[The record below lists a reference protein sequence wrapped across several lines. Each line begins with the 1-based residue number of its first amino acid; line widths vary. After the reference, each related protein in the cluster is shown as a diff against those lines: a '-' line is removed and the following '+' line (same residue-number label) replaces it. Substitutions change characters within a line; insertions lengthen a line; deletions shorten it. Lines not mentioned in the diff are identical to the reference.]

1 MFGNTFLHGV
11 SFSMSV
17 EYNTIP
23 RRQPRFEVKMP
34 ITVSGIDKD
43 GCYFSASAETVN
55 GSTGGMGLLMD
66 RELYP
71 FTTLVLS
78 IPRDQ
83 QVLQIQTEVRHVT
96 PYNGSK
102 RLVGVKFRKAAIV

>member
-1 MFGNTFLHGV
+1 MAVEFDNT
-11 SFSMSV
+11 S
-17 EYNTIP
+17 

-55 GSTGGMGLLMD
+55 GSTGGMGLLLD

-83 QVLQIQTEVRHVT
+83 RILQIQSEVRHIT
-96 PYNGSK
+96 PHNGTT

>member
-1 MFGNTFLHGV
+1 MA
-11 SFSMSV
+11 V
-17 EYNTIP
+17 ESYPIP

-34 ITVSGIDKD
+34 ITVSGIDRD

-55 GSTGGMGLLMD
+55 GSTEGMCLLLE

-78 IPRDQ
+78 IPRDHRT
-83 QVLQIQTEVRHVT
+83 LQIQTEIRHIT
-96 PYNGSK
+96 PHDGTK

>member
-1 MFGNTFLHGV
+1 MA
-11 SFSMSV
+11 V
-17 EYNTIP
+17 ESNTIP
-23 RRQPRFEVKMP
+23 RRQARFEVKMS

-43 GCYFSASAETVN
+43 GCYFSAPAETVN
-55 GSTGGMGLLMD
+55 GSTGGMGLLLD

-71 FTTLVLS
+71 FTTLVLL

-83 QVLQIQTEVRHVT
+83 KVLQIQTEVRHIT
-96 PYNGSK
+96 PCDHGK

>member
-1 MFGNTFLHGV
+1 MA
-11 SFSMSV
+11 V
-17 EYNTIP
+17 EYDTIP
-23 RRQPRFEVKMP
+23 CRQPRFEVKMP

-43 GCYFSASAETVN
+43 GCYFSATAETVN
-55 GSTGGMGLLMD
+55 GSIGGMGLLME

-78 IPRDQ
+78 IPRDRQ
-83 QVLQIQTEVRHVT
+83 TLQIQTEVRHVT
-96 PYNGSK
+96 PYNASK

>member
-1 MFGNTFLHGV
+1 MA
-11 SFSMSV
+11 V
-17 EYNTIP
+17 EFNTIP

-55 GSTGGMGLLMD
+55 GSTGGMGLLLD
-66 RELYP
+66 RDLYP

-83 QVLQIQTEVRHVT
+83 RVLQIQTEVRHIT

>member
-1 MFGNTFLHGV
+1 MAVDYDTV
-11 SFSMSV
+11 
-17 EYNTIP
+17 P

-34 ITVSGIDKD
+34 ITISGIDKD
-43 GCYFSASAETVN
+43 GCYFSAPAETLN
-55 GSTGGMGLLMD
+55 GSTGGMALVVD

-78 IPRDQ
+78 IPRAQ

-96 PYNGSK
+96 PYSGSK

>member
-1 MFGNTFLHGV
+1 MA
-11 SFSMSV
+11 V
-17 EYNTIP
+17 EPNTIP

-43 GCYFSASAETVN
+43 GCYFSASAEIVKR
-55 GSTGGMGLLMD
+55 STGGMGLLLD

-78 IPRDQ
+78 IPRGQ
-83 QVLQIQTEVRHVT
+83 RILQIQTEVRRIT
-96 PYNGSK
+96 PYNDNQ
-102 RLVGVKFRKAAIV
+102 RLVGVKFCKAAIV

>member
-1 MFGNTFLHGV
+1 
-11 SFSMSV
+11 
-17 EYNTIP
+17 
-23 RRQPRFEVKMP
+23 
-34 ITVSGIDKD
+34 
-43 GCYFSASAETVN
+43 
-55 GSTGGMGLLMD
+55 MGLLLD

-83 QVLQIQTEVRHVT
+83 RVLQIQTEVRHIT

>member
-1 MFGNTFLHGV
+1 MAVEFNTFP
-11 SFSMSV
+11 
-17 EYNTIP
+17 Y
-23 RRQPRFEVKMP
+23 RQPRFEVKMP

-43 GCYFSASAETVN
+43 GCYFTASAETVN
-55 GSTGGMGLLMD
+55 GSTGGMGLLLD

-83 QVLQIQTEVRHVT
+83 RVLQIQSEVRHIT
-96 PYNGSK
+96 PYDGNK
-102 RLVGVKFRKAAIV
+102 KLVGVKFRKAAIV

>member
-1 MFGNTFLHGV
+1 MA
-11 SFSMSV
+11 V
-17 EYNTIP
+17 ESHTIP

-34 ITVSGIDKD
+34 ITISGIDKD

-55 GSTGGMGLLMD
+55 GSTGGMGLLVD

-83 QVLQIQTEVRHVT
+83 RTLQIQTEVRHIT

>member
-1 MFGNTFLHGV
+1 MA
-11 SFSMSV
+11 V
-17 EYNTIP
+17 EFNTIP
-23 RRQPRFEVKMP
+23 RRQARFEIKMP

-55 GSTGGMGLLMD
+55 GSAGGMGLLLD

-83 QVLQIQTEVRHVT
+83 RVLQIQTEVRHIT